1 MNNSF
6 LQLSKLK
13 EISDPKTKKKSFT
26 GEISII
32 YVRSTWIQVVGT
44 DVVNNRTISWI
55 VCNDATMY
63 PVDIHPADLIAA
75 TGCQVISTAQVMGA
89 AKGEL
94 IPNQDFDKEKGS

>member
-13 EISDPKTKKKSFT
+13 EITDETTKKKSFS

-32 YVRSTWIQVVGT
+32 YVRA
-44 DVVNNRTISWI
+44 SWI
-55 VCNDATMY
+55 EMIGPGNVNSRSISYLVCHDGSHFA
-63 PVDIHPADLIAA
+63 VDIHPSDLVAVL
-75 TGCQVISTAQVMGA
+75 GQVITTANVMGA